1 MREGIAT
8 WINRE
13 PDLEVCA
20 QAGNAGEALNEVT
33 RCRPD
38 LVVLDLNL
46 PGRSGLELLHDLKP
60 LHPDLPVIILSM
72 FEEDIYALRC
82 LRAGARGYVMK
93 RAGGEQVVAAIREV
107 LAGGQAFSVEMT
119 KRLVDDYSGRQR
131 GHRSPLALLTDRE
144 FEIFQQ
150 LGQGRTNREIA
161 RQLGLSPKTVETHRM
176 SVRQKLKLKSTP
188 ELIRYAVHFTER
200 ESTGARAN

>member
-72 FEEDIYALRC
+72 FE
-82 LRAGARGYVMK
+82 
-93 RAGGEQVVAAIREV
+93 
-107 LAGGQAFSVEMT
+107 
-119 KRLVDDYSGRQR
+119 
-131 GHRSPLALLTDRE
+131 
-144 FEIFQQ
+144 
-150 LGQGRTNREIA
+150 
-161 RQLGLSPKTVETHRM
+161 
-176 SVRQKLKLKSTP
+176 
-188 ELIRYAVHFTER
+188 
-200 ESTGARAN
+200 